1 MRVFCDFHFV
11 NWRRLALVGVLLLTG
26 CSSGDSDG
34 HKFLALAM
42 DDGLAEIRLA
52 KLALA
57 RSQDD
62 EVKNFA
68 RRIIKDRS
76 DLGREFNLLAVEKGV
91 PVPSEPSARQKALY
105 DKLASLSGSSFD
117 REFTR
122 HNVSDHET
130 DVQDFRRQAE
140 IGTDPDVRGLAAK
153 ALKTI
158 QIHLELSRELA
169 QRIRSAR

>member
-1 MRVFCDFHFV
+1 MKGCNFDFIR
-11 NWRRLALVGVLLLTG
+11 WRRLALLGALLLAA
-26 CSSGDSDG
+26 CSSGDPDG
-34 HKFLALAM
+34 RKFLALAM

-52 KLALA
+52 KLALT
-57 RSQDD
+57 RSQND

-76 DLGREFNLLAVEKGV
+76 DIGREFNSLAEEKGV
-91 PVPSEPSARQKALY
+91 PVPAEPSSRQKGLY
-105 DKLASLSGSSFD
+105 DKMATLSGLPFD
-117 REFTR
+117 REYMR

-153 ALKTI
+153 ALKTL

-169 QRIRSAR
+169 QKIRSAR